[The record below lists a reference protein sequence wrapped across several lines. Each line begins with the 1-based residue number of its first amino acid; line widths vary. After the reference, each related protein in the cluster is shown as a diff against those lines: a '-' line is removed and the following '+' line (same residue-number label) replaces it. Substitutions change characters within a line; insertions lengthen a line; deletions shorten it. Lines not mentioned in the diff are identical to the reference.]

1 LNKSDCKLRKVERLS
16 SRTVIKDVFEH
27 GEQLFLFPFKVFY
40 RPNIYDY
47 NRILISVPKKTHKK
61 AITRNLLK
69 RRIKEAYRQN
79 PQKNG
84 SNAKFDIIF
93 IYISGTVSDFN
104 QIQKKLNNVLGKIQE
119 NSTASDLAASSA
131 SD

>member
-1 LNKSDCKLRKVERLS
+1 MNKSDCKLRKVERLS
-16 SRTVIKDVFEH
+16 SRKVIKDVFEH
-27 GEQLFLFPFKVFY
+27 GEQFFLFPFKIFY
-40 RPNIYDY
+40 QPNIYKY
-47 NRILISVPKKTHKK
+47 NRILISIPKKAHKK

-84 SNAKFDIIF
+84 TNTKFDIIF
-93 IYISGTVSDFN
+93 LYISGTVSDFN
-104 QIQKKLNNVLGKIQE
+104 QIQKKLTYVLGKIQE
-119 NSTASDLAASSA
+119 NSVKSDLATIAD

>member
-27 GEQLFLFPFKVFY
+27 GEQFFLFPFKIFY
-40 RPNIYDY
+40 QPNIYEY
-47 NRILISVPKKTHKK
+47 NRILISIPKKAHKK

-84 SNAKFDIIF
+84 TNTKFDIIF
-93 IYISGTVSDFN
+93 LYISGTVSDFN
-104 QIQKKLNNVLGKIQE
+104 QIQKKLTYVLGKIQE
-119 NSTASDLAASSA
+119 NSVKSDLATIAD